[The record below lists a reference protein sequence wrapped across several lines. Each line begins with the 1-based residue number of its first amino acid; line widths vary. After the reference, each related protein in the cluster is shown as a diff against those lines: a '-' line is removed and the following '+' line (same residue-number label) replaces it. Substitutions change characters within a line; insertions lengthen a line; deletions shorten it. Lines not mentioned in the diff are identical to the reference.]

1 MKHKSQHPVWQKFGK
16 QPVFI
21 DGAMGTLL
29 QEKGLAA
36 GEIPELWN
44 LTHPA
49 VLSDI
54 HEAYLQAGCDI
65 IEANTF
71 GANRIKLH
79 GVADPETV
87 IAAALHLAGCR
98 RKKWKSGAGSDG
110 HWPDRAAAKTHGR
123 FTL

>member
-29 QEKGLAA
+29 QENGLAA

-54 HEAYLQAGCDI
+54 HEAYLPS
-65 IEANTF
+65 
-71 GANRIKLH
+71 RL
-79 GVADPETV
+79 
-87 IAAALHLAGCR
+87 
-98 RKKWKSGAGSDG
+98 
-110 HWPDRAAAKTHGR
+110 
-123 FTL
+123 